1 MYRVVIVDDE
11 PIIVE
16 GLTKLIPWETYNCQI
31 VATAHNGLEGQAVI
45 REHKPDML
53 FSDICMPGQDGLNM
67 IAAIKSEF
75 PHTMITIL
83 TGYRDF
89 DYAQQAIR
97 LGVTRFLLKPSKLEE
112 LEEAVSC
119 MKEKLDELHA
129 GDAEIIPAEERIEKS
144 AANDQSAAT
153 MAEDELLEKE
163 TGSFIV
169 DNALTYI
176 EQHYA
181 QRLTLLEVADQIYV
195 SQWHLSKLLNRHLG
209 KSFSDV
215 LNGARVA
222 EAKKLLRDPSL
233 RICDIAEM
241 VGFVDTAHFSRVFK
255 KMAGISANVY
265 RNQMGIRE
273 REG

>member
-16 GLTKLIPWETYNCQI
+16 GLTKLIPWDKYDCQI
-31 VATAHNGLEGQAVI
+31 VATAHNGLEGQAAI
-45 REHKPDML
+45 REHKPDMI

-75 PHTMITIL
+75 PRTMITIL

-97 LGVTRFLLKPSKLEE
+97 LGVARFLLKPSKIDE
-112 LEEAVSC
+112 LEEAVAF
-119 MKEKLDELHA
+119 MKAKLDELYTTE
-129 GDAEIIPAEERIEKS
+129 DEVIPAEERIEKS
-144 AANDQSAAT
+144 AANDQMAAT
-153 MAEDELLEKE
+153 AAEDELLEKE

-181 QRLTLLEVADQIYV
+181 QKLTLLEVADQIYV

-222 EAKKLLRDPSL
+222 EAKKLLKDPSL

-265 RNQMGIRE
+265 RNQIGIRE